1 MPFSRLFNVV
11 GAHAEGEVG
20 DVVTGGFLDIP
31 AKTMHEKMLAF
42 WTKHDQIRQLL
53 LNEPRGREAKCAN
66 LIVVPWDP
74 TADAGFLIMES
85 EEYAPMSGSN
95 AICVTTVLLETEM
108 VPMREPSTTVRLDT
122 AAGLVVA
129 TAECKDG
136 KCVAVELENVPSFVL
151 ALDLEVDV
159 PGFGPVLV
167 DIAYGGMM
175 FALVD
180 ASSVGQRLD
189 DFGRNGA
196 ALVELGERIKQAV
209 RATFTPVHPE
219 NPAIS
224 GVTNLVFTEPLTA
237 AGDEMTGRNATVVSP
252 GRLDRSPCGTGTS
265 ARLAV
270 LHAKGLLDVGKV
282 LRYRSFSGSEFIA
295 RVSRATTVGH
305 YPAVVPL
312 VKGRGFITS
321 FQQVVL
327 DSTDPYPYGF
337 RVSDAWHNVEQSVL
351 PEHRRECTR
360 IINDEDGTLFESPK

>member
-175 FALVD
+175 LLMRAPW
-180 ASSVGQRLD
+180 ASDLTILAGMERRLSSW
-189 DFGRNGA
+189 A
-196 ALVELGERIKQAV
+196 
-209 RATFTPVHPE
+209 
-219 NPAIS
+219 
-224 GVTNLVFTEPLTA
+224 
-237 AGDEMTGRNATVVSP
+237 
-252 GRLDRSPCGTGTS
+252 
-265 ARLAV
+265 
-270 LHAKGLLDVGKV
+270 
-282 LRYRSFSGSEFIA
+282 SGS
-295 RVSRATTVGH
+295 SRLCER
-305 YPAVVPL
+305 PL
-312 VKGRGFITS
+312 RLCI
-321 FQQVVL
+321 
-327 DSTDPYPYGF
+327 
-337 RVSDAWHNVEQSVL
+337 
-351 PEHRRECTR
+351 RRIQPSAE
-360 IINDEDGTLFESPK
+360 